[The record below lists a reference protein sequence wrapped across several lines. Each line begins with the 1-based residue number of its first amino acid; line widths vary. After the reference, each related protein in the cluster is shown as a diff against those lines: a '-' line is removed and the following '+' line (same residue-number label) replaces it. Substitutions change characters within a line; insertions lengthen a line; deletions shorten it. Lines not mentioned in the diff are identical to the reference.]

1 MSEDQN
7 IEMKSAAP
15 AWTLP
20 AIVLLGL
27 VAAAGLVFGWK
38 ATSQLDATKAD
49 VAAQVAKMRQS
60 VDQDLTAVKGQVAD
74 TQKANTG
81 LQSDLNVVT
90 KKLRITQGQLKTAR
104 EEAAKLHEDATQK
117 IDALDTSVKGELAT
131 KASADDL
138 KSTNGQVTEVRGDL
152 DTTKKDLQ
160 MAKSEFGTLIAR
172 NHEEVEELRR
182 KGEREYVEFTLA
194 GKNKPEK
201 IGNITVEIRGVN
213 ENKNQFSINLTVED
227 KRYEKKNRAAN
238 EPIFFYIQGARL
250 PEELVVNKVG
260 KNKITGY
267 LSIPKAN
274 QQQPAT
280 GAGS

>member
-7 IEMKSAAP
+7 IEMKSTAP

-49 VAAQVAKMRQS
+49 VAAQVAKMRQG
-60 VDQDLTAVKGQVAD
+60 VDQDLTVMKGQVAD
-74 TQKANTG
+74 TQRANTG

-90 KKLRITQGQLKTAR
+90 KRLRITQGQLKTAR
-104 EEAAKLHEDATQK
+104 AEAAKLHEDAAQK
-117 IDALDTSVKGELAT
+117 IDALGTSVKGELAT
-131 KASADDL
+131 KASADEL
-138 KSTNGQVTEVRGDL
+138 KTTNGQVTEVRGDL

-182 KGEREYVEFTLA
+182 KGERDYVEFTLN
-194 GKNKPEK
+194 GKGKPEK
-201 IGNITVEIRGVN
+201 IGNVTVEIRGVN
-213 ENKNQFSINLTVED
+213 EKKSQFSIALTVED
-227 KRYEKKNRAAN
+227 KRYEKKNRSAN

-250 PEELVVNKVG
+250 PEELVVNKVA

-274 QQQPAT
+274 QQPAA

>member
-7 IEMKSAAP
+7 TEIKSMTP

-38 ATSQLDATKAD
+38 ATSQLDSTKAD
-49 VAAQVAKMRQS
+49 VAAQVAKMRQG
-60 VDQDLTAVKGQVAD
+60 VDQDLAAMKSQVGD
-74 TQKANTG
+74 VQKVNTS

-90 KKLRITQGQLKTAR
+90 KKLRITQSQLKTAR
-104 EEAAKLHEDATQK
+104 AEAEKLHEEATQK
-117 IDALDTSVKGELAT
+117 IVALDTSVKSELAT
-131 KASADDL
+131 KASSDDL
-138 KSTNGQVTEVRGDL
+138 KNTNGQVTEVRTDL

-182 KGEREYVEFTLA
+182 KGERNYVEFTLN
-194 GKNKPEK
+194 GKGKPEK
-201 IGNITVEIRGVN
+201 VGNVTIEIRGVN
-213 ENKNQFSINLTVED
+213 EKRNQFSVALTVED

-238 EPIFFYIQGARL
+238 EPIFFYTQGSRL
-250 PEELVVNKVG
+250 PEELVINKVS

-274 QQQPAT
+274 QQPAS

>member
-1 MSEDQN
+1 MSEEN
-7 IEMKSAAP
+7 TEMKSMAP

-38 ATSQLDATKAD
+38 ATAQLDSTKAD
-49 VAAQVAKMRQS
+49 VAAQVSKMRQG
-60 VDQDLTAVKGQVAD
+60 VDQDLAAMKSHVAD
-74 TQKANTG
+74 AQRVSSS

-90 KKLRITQGQLKTAR
+90 KKLRITQGQLKKAR
-104 EEAAKLHEDATQK
+104 EEAAQLHEDAAQK
-117 IDALDTSVKGELAT
+117 IQALDTSVKGELAT

-138 KSTNGQVTEVRGDL
+138 KTTNGQVTEVRGDL

-182 KGEREYVEFTLA
+182 KGEREYVEFALT
-194 GKNKPEK
+194 GKGKPEK
-201 IGNITVEIRGVN
+201 VGNVTVELRGIN
-213 ENKNQFSINLTVED
+213 EKRRQFSIALVVED

-238 EPIFFYIQGARL
+238 EPIFFYTQGMRL
-250 PEELVVNKVG
+250 PEELVVNTVS

-274 QQQPAT
+274 QQPAT

>member
-1 MSEDQN
+1 MSEEN
-7 IEMKSAAP
+7 TEMKSTAP

-38 ATSQLDATKAD
+38 ATAQLDSTKAD
-49 VAAQVAKMRQS
+49 VAAQVSKMRQG
-60 VDQDLTAVKGQVAD
+60 VDQDLAAMKSHVAD
-74 TQKANTG
+74 AQRASSS

-90 KKLRITQGQLKTAR
+90 KKLRITQGQLKKAR
-104 EEAAKLHEDATQK
+104 EEAAQLHEDAAQK
-117 IDALDTSVKGELAT
+117 IQALDTSVKGELAT

-138 KSTNGQVTEVRGDL
+138 KTTNGQVTEVRGDL

-172 NHEEVEELRR
+172 NHEEVQELRR
-182 KGEREYVEFTLA
+182 KGEREYVEFTLT
-194 GKNKPEK
+194 GKGKPEK
-201 IGNITVEIRGVN
+201 VGNVTVELRGIN
-213 ENKNQFSINLTVED
+213 EKRRQFSIALVVED

-238 EPIFFYIQGARL
+238 EPIFFYTQGTRL
-250 PEELVVNKVG
+250 PEELVVNTVS

-274 QQQPAT
+274 QQPAT

>member
-7 IEMKSAAP
+7 IEMKSTAP

-49 VAAQVAKMRQS
+49 VAAQVAKMRQG
-60 VDQDLTAVKGQVAD
+60 VDQDLTVMKGQVAD
-74 TQKANTG
+74 TQRANTG

-90 KKLRITQGQLKTAR
+90 KRLRITQGQLKTAR
-104 EEAAKLHEDATQK
+104 EEAAKLHEDASQK
-117 IDALDTSVKGELAT
+117 IDALGTSVKGELAT
-131 KASADDL
+131 KASADEL
-138 KSTNGQVTEVRGDL
+138 KTTNGQVTEVRGDL

-182 KGEREYVEFTLA
+182 KGERDYVEFTLN
-194 GKNKPEK
+194 GKGKPEK
-201 IGNITVEIRGVN
+201 IGNVTVEIRGVN
-213 ENKNQFSINLTVED
+213 EKKSQFSIALTVED
-227 KRYEKKNRAAN
+227 KRYEKKNRSAN

-250 PEELVVNKVG
+250 PEELVVNKVA

-274 QQQPAT
+274 QQPAA

>member
-7 IEMKSAAP
+7 IEMKSTAP

-49 VAAQVAKMRQS
+49 VAAQVVKMRQG
-60 VDQDLTAVKGQVAD
+60 VDQDLTAMKSQVAD

-104 EEAAKLHEDATQK
+104 EEAAKLHEDAAQK
-117 IDALDTSVKGELAT
+117 IDALGTSVKGELAT
-131 KASADDL
+131 KASADEL
-138 KSTNGQVTEVRGDL
+138 KTTNGQVTEVRGDL

-182 KGEREYVEFTLA
+182 KGERDYVEFTLN
-194 GKNKPEK
+194 GKSKPEK

-213 ENKNQFSINLTVED
+213 EKKNQFSIALTVED
-227 KRYEKKNRAAN
+227 KRYEKKNRSAN

-250 PEELVVNKVG
+250 PEELVVNKVA

-274 QQQPAT
+274 QQPAA

>member
-1 MSEDQN
+1 MSEDQSV
-7 IEMKSAAP
+7 EMRSTAP
-15 AWTLP
+15 GWTLP

-38 ATSQLDATKAD
+38 ATSQLDSTKAD
-49 VAAQVAKMRQS
+49 VAAQVVKMRQG
-60 VDQDLTAVKGQVAD
+60 VDQDLSAMKNQVAD
-74 TQKANTG
+74 TQRTNTS

-131 KASADDL
+131 KASTDDL

-182 KGEREYVEFTLA
+182 KGEREYVEFALS
-194 GKNKPEK
+194 GKGKPEK
-201 IGNITVEIRGVN
+201 IGNVTVEIRGVN
-213 ENKNQFSINLTVED
+213 ENRNQFSINLTVED

-274 QQQPAT
+274 QQQAN